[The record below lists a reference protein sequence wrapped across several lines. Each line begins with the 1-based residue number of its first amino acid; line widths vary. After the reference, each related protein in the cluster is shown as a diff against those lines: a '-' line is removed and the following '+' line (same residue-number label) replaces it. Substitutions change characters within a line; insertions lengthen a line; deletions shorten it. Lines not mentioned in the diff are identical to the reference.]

1 MKPGE
6 QGAVR
11 FTVVAAA
18 ALGLVWLGDALIY
31 VVLPLYPEAFGIDIA
46 AVGILLAVNRVI
58 RIVGYGWVAPL
69 SRRFGA
75 NALAA
80 GACAAAAA
88 STIAYGVA
96 TGFLIL
102 LVARLAWGASYGIL
116 YLTNMGYAY
125 GDGHGAGWRLGLN
138 RAVSS
143 LGPVLALAVGG
154 YLVTMVGPQQV
165 FVVYGVIGLAAIP
178 LALTLPA
185 LRGPDATAAAAAAS
199 HRWSPSSLNLFFFVI
214 GFGADGVFTATLSS
228 TLAGLADAST
238 ALVAAGLLLAAHRLI
253 AIALALTSGVFV
265 DRFDSEQL
273 MAFSAGAVAAALALI
288 ALGHIYLGAAILLP
302 SRALLAIVCPVV
314 AVRRAPGDRIAAM
327 SAYATWSDTGLA
339 LGPLVGTLA
348 LAAVG
353 VAPTYA
359 VLAIATGVALLTLA
373 LGNKRRG

>member
-1 MKPGE
+1 MRPGE
-6 QGAVR
+6 QSAVR

-18 ALGLVWLGDALIY
+18 ALALVWLGDALIY

-143 LGPVLALAVGG
+143 LGPVLALAAGG

-165 FVVYGVIGLAAIP
+165 FVIYGVIGLAAIP

-185 LRGPDATAAAAAAS
+185 LRGPDATAAAAAS
-199 HRWSPSSLNLFFFVI
+199 HRWSPSPLNLFFFVI

-238 ALVAAGLLLAAHRLI
+238 ALIAAGLLLAAHRLI
-253 AIALALTSGVFV
+253 AVALALTSGVFV

-314 AVRRAPGDRIAAM
+314 AVRRAPGNRIAAM

-339 LGPLVGTLA
+339 LGPLVGTLT

-359 VLAIATGVALLTLA
+359 VLAIATGGALLALA
-373 LGNKRRG
+373 LGHKRRG